1 MMDRKEWL
9 SLMATSNGARLAA
22 LWEAVGLTPDF
33 TMLRQPEIGAVM
45 VRGRAGGTGNA
56 FNLGEMTV
64 TRTSLRLADGT
75 IGHGWFQGRDKTQ
88 ARTIA
93 LVDALMQ
100 CHEAE
105 MIETRII
112 APLRADRKAR
122 HTARAERAAATKV
135 DFFTMAR
142 GDD

>member
-45 VRGRAGGTGNA
+45 VRARAGGTGNV

-75 IGHGWFQGRDKTQ
+75 IGHGWCQGRDRTQ
-88 ARTIA
+88 AKTAA
-93 LVDALMQ
+93 LLDALMQ
-100 CHEAE
+100 GPNAARL
-105 MIETRII
+105 ET
-112 APLRADRKAR
+112 AVLTPLRKAR
-122 HTARAERAAATKV
+122 AERRRSRAERAAATKV